1 MISKAEEHIDFNLRH
16 AWHKI
21 SRMYNQKA
29 SAHGMTMS
37 IGFILLIVDKAGTP
51 STQLGPRMGMEPTSL
66 SRTLRTMESKGLIFR
81 KVDENDKRKVL
92 IFLTNQGVEIRRQ
105 VRKVVKEFN
114 EQLSNL
120 IPKVKLK
127 VFFEVMDFIDEAV
140 EDELKSIT
148 RTI

>member
-1 MISKAEEHIDFNLRH
+1 
-16 AWHKI
+16 
-21 SRMYNQKA
+21 
-29 SAHGMTMS
+29 
-37 IGFILLIVDKAGTP
+37 
-51 STQLGPRMGMEPTSL
+51 MEPTSL

-120 IPKVKLK
+120 IPKAKLK

>member
-1 MISKAEEHIDFNLRH
+1 MISKAAEHIDFNLRH

-120 IPKVKLK
+120 IPKAKLK